1 MLPHQGAFGLSIALD
16 QVSAFLSYTDE
27 VLKDMPNEPI
37 YYVDYIYEG
46 GNVKPQDIL
55 DIAFLND
62 LWGTGMPE
70 PFIAIRGLR
79 INKDMVTVY
88 SKKDLTLKITLPNKL
103 SLIMFKAPEDLC
115 DKLQN
120 QNPGTYTFD
129 IVGTCNANEWC
140 GNITPQLFIEDYNI
154 TGQQK
159 YLF

>member
-1 MLPHQGAFGLSIALD
+1 
-16 QVSAFLSYTDE
+16 
-27 VLKDMPNEPI
+27 
-37 YYVDYIYEG
+37 
-46 GNVKPQDIL
+46 
-55 DIAFLND
+55 
-62 LWGTGMPE
+62 MPE
-70 PFIAIRGLR
+70 RFIAIRGLR
-79 INKDMVTVY
+79 IHKDMATVY
-88 SKKDLTLKITLPNKL
+88 SKKDLTRKITLPNKL